1 MLNLQS
7 DTIKEVTS
15 LRGDMKSYMDTE
27 FVEIKRKLQSIED
40 ALGRAGIKV

>member
-1 MLNLQS
+1 
-7 DTIKEVTS
+7 
-15 LRGDMKSYMDTE
+15 MDTE